1 MHQVVEALLALQEDD
16 LKIRE
21 IEATLRALDPQLAAL
36 DKRCDQTVAGL
47 ARAQTVVQA
56 EEKKQRELQG
66 RLAQHKQMQERN
78 LHQLDDVKRMREA
91 TAATAQVESTKRL
104 MAEDET
110 ELQVIGQRLS
120 ELNAVVAS
128 STDAV
133 AAIELEQEA
142 TRPDIEAQRSAL
154 QSELTE
160 AQRERQSRAGAVSR
174 PMLGKY
180 DRIRGKRTQALY
192 ALRGGS
198 CGNCDTAV
206 PLQRRNMM
214 ARSGEIQVC
223 EACGVLL
230 YAEGALSAQRAPSD
244 LRP

>member
-1 MHQVVEALLALQEDD
+1 MLQEVEALLALQEDD

-21 IEATLRALDPQLAAL
+21 IENQIRSLDPQLAEL
-36 DKRCDQTVAGL
+36 DKKRDQAAAALT
-47 ARAQTVVQA
+47 RAQTLIQA

-78 LHQLDDVKRMREA
+78 LHQLEDVKRMREA
-91 TAATAQVESTKRL
+91 TAATAQVESTRRL
-104 MAEDET
+104 MDEG
-110 ELQVIGQRLS
+110 ELAILGRRIS
-120 ELNAVVAS
+120 EMNATIVAS
-128 STDAV
+128 TQALAAV
-133 AAIELEQEA
+133 EHEQQEA
-142 TRPDIEAQRSAL
+142 RPEIEAKRAAL
-154 QSELTE
+154 QSQLED
-160 AQRERQSRAGAVSR
+160 AKRDRDGRAVSVSR

-180 DRIRGKRTQALY
+180 DRIRGKRTMALY

-214 ARSGEIQVC
+214 AGSGEIEVC

-230 YAEGALSAQRAPSD
+230 YAEGR
-244 LRP
+244 